1 MSNTMSAI
9 VYQVQSTH
17 SYLPKK
23 LIRRIP
29 KTILANLSVVE
40 SIQENLMEKDKCL
53 TGTGPSFNQLHSGY
67 LQKMHHKYTRVTAEI
82 IRQEKTYACPVLHFE
97 TSHIEVTPGTKESP
111 QGTFSPS
118 IRYDWVVFH
127 VLTILCWR

>member
-29 KTILANLSVVE
+29 KTILANLSVVQ

-67 LQKMHHKYTRVTAEI
+67 LQKMHHKYTRVTA
-82 IRQEKTYACPVLHFE
+82 
-97 TSHIEVTPGTKESP
+97 
-111 QGTFSPS
+111 
-118 IRYDWVVFH
+118 
-127 VLTILCWR
+127 